1 MVNRFIAEQVNKKT
15 RFIDPQ
21 IGLSNA
27 EVWFSVKDYNHKRTQ
42 ILRVDDK
49 KFNDNVKRCVEKGE

>member
-21 IGLSNA
+21 LGLNNA
-27 EVWFSVKDYNHKRTQ
+27 EFWFLTDYNYKRTQ